1 LKNSILEHGLET
13 ISIELQQLIEL
24 KNRLNSQ
31 FIYAVEA
38 ILDGKGKLVIVGIGK
53 SAHIATK
60 MVATFNSTGTPSQF
74 LHASE
79 AIHGDLGLLQKE
91 DIVIIISNS
100 GNSPEIKSSIPFIKN
115 LSSKII
121 ALTGNKESFLAK
133 ESDII
138 LDASVS
144 QEACPNN
151 LAPTSSTT
159 VQMVLGDALAVA
171 LMKERNFTDAD
182 FANFH
187 PGGNLGKNLFWTVEH
202 LIKNDEKPFV
212 NVESNMK
219 EVILSLSKAKNGI
232 TVVLENETIVGVIT
246 DGDLRRM
253 LVKYDDFRV
262 LKAKEIMSKNPKTI
276 SIFEKA
282 SKALEMLKE
291 NNIGQLI
298 AVENNQ
304 YKGIIDLHQLLEE
317 GIK

>member
-1 LKNSILEHGLET
+1 MKNSILEHGLET